1 MRIATLAAK
10 ILIISNI
17 RIDRMK
23 FTTFLKQVFTS
34 HSGVSSKRLCG
45 VVGWFVCLGVLIY
58 CAVNVIQAPL
68 MIDTVLWCIMGLLGI
83 DSITSIWKK
92 IDKPK

>member
-1 MRIATLAAK
+1 MRFI
-10 ILIISNI
+10 
-17 RIDRMK
+17 
-23 FTTFLKQVFTS
+23 TFIKQMFTS
-34 HSGVSSKRLCG
+34 HSGISSKRVCG
-45 VVGWFVCLGVLIY
+45 VIGWFVGMAVLVY
-58 CAVNVIQAPL
+58 CTIAVVQAPL

>member
-23 FTTFLKQVFTS
+23 FTTFLKQMFTS
-34 HSGVSSKRLCG
+34 HSGISSKRVWNALTG
-45 VVGWFVCLGVLIY
+45 RYFIY
-58 CAVNVIQAPL
+58 PVAGTI
-68 MIDTVLWCIMGLLGI
+68 GGI
-83 DSITSIWKK
+83 NYDRNE
-92 IDKPK
+92 

>member
-1 MRIATLAAK
+1 MTFIA
-10 ILIISNI
+10 
-17 RIDRMK
+17 
-23 FTTFLKQVFTS
+23 FLKQVFTS

-68 MIDTVLWCIMGLLGI
+68 MIDTVLSCIMGLLGI

>member
-1 MRIATLAAK
+1 MTFIA
-10 ILIISNI
+10 
-17 RIDRMK
+17 
-23 FTTFLKQVFTS
+23 FLKQVFTS

-45 VVGWFVCLGVLIY
+45 VVGWFVCLGVLIC